1 MQNTLCKFPYK
12 ILQILQISMVDPSVI
27 LKLFEKFYEPNND
40 KYGTVV
46 FDIGLSGLYVAHGT
60 DWKWE
65 LCID

>member
-1 MQNTLCKFPYK
+1 
-12 ILQILQISMVDPSVI
+12 MVNPSVI

-46 FDIGLSGLYVAHGT
+46 FDIGVSGLYVAHGT